1 MLVRET
7 SNFCVMRV
15 KKAQVVVELLL
26 VLPVFFLMLFFIM
39 ELGLLAHKVIVV
51 NHAAYEIARIGSL
64 LAGPPGG
71 SRNSQSQIN
80 YSKLEA
86 VKCEIFG
93 SLCGEVMMTVNIEAT
108 GYDPQVGPQHQ
119 NEDLIVTLNYPV
131 RLVLPGPNYFL
142 ADPPK
147 SKHIKRITVTV
158 RMPIEKPL
166 FQTASF

>member
-1 MLVRET
+1 ML
-7 SNFCVMRV
+7 
-15 KKAQVVVELLL
+15 KDWKAQVVVELLL

-64 LAGPPGG
+64 LAGPHGG
-71 SRNSQSQIN
+71 SRHTQSQIN

-93 SLCGEVMMTVNIEAT
+93 SICGEVYMNVSIEQT

-119 NEDLIVTLNYPV
+119 NEDLIVSLNYPV
-131 RLVLPGPNYFL
+131 RLVFPGPNYFL
-142 ADPPK
+142 ADPPR
-147 SKHIKRITVTV
+147 SRHIKRIKVVV
-158 RMPIEKPL
+158 RMPIEKPV
-166 FQTASF
+166 FQSSSF

>member
-1 MLVRET
+1 MDLRK
-7 SNFCVMRV
+7 R
-15 KKAQVVVELLL
+15 AQVVVELLL

-64 LAGPPGG
+64 IAGPHGG
-71 SRNSQSQIN
+71 SRNTQSQIN
-80 YSKLEA
+80 YSKLES
-86 VKCEIFG
+86 VKCQIFG
-93 SLCGEVMMTVNIEAT
+93 PRCGEVYMNVAIEQT

-119 NEDLIVTLNYPV
+119 NEDIIVTLNYPV
-131 RLVLPGPNYFL
+131 KLVLPGPNYFL

-147 SKHIKRITVTV
+147 NRHIKRIKVTV

-166 FQTASF
+166 FQSRSF